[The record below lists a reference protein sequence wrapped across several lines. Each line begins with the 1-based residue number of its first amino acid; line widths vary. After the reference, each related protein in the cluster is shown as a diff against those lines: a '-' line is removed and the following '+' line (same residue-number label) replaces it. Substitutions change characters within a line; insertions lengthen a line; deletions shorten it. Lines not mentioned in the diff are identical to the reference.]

1 MKSLYIGLMSGTS
14 ADGVDAVL
22 AEISQP
28 FQFRVLDTLA
38 EPYPECF
45 RKQLLEL
52 ALSEQISKQALGEAG
67 FYLAGYFST
76 ATQQLI
82 KQNKLQADQITAIGC
97 HGHTID
103 HAPDSQT
110 PYTTQIGDH
119 ARVAELTGITCIADF
134 RSRDIAAGGQGA
146 PLVPAF
152 HQWIFQSAPTHSA
165 IVNIGGISNITVLN
179 QQNQASAGYDCG
191 PGNCLLDSWHQQH
204 TGEQF
209 DSEGLSASQGD
220 LLSALLAEMIADP
233 YFIKPAPK
241 STGREYFNMSWL
253 QHYLEKHP
261 ETTDW
266 KSISRTLTELT
277 ARCIIS
283 EAVQHRCRH
292 LFLCGGGAHNTLLR
306 ERLTSLAE
314 AEGMQTEL
322 TGELGLNGD
331 WVEASAFAWLAHQTS
346 NRLAGNLPAATGA
359 IGNRILGAIYPA

>member
-22 AEISQP
+22 AEISMP
-28 FQFRVLDTLA
+28 FQFRVLDTFA
-38 EPYPECF
+38 TPYPEHF
-45 RKQLLEL
+45 RKHLLEL
-52 ALSEQISKQALGEAG
+52 ALSEQVSKQALGETG

-76 ATQQLI
+76 AARHLI
-82 KQNKLQADQITAIGC
+82 KQNKLQAAQITAIGS

-103 HAPDSQT
+103 HAPNSQT
-110 PYTTQIGDH
+110 PYTTQIGNH

-152 HQWIFQSAPTHSA
+152 HQWIFQSAPAHSA

-179 QQNQASAGYDCG
+179 QQNKACAGYDCG

-204 TGEQF
+204 TDEPF
-209 DSEGLSASQGD
+209 DSEGLSALQGN
-220 LLSALLAEMIADP
+220 LLPNLLAKMVADP
-233 YFIKPAPK
+233 YFVKPAPK
-241 STGREYFNMSWL
+241 STGREYFNMTWL
-253 QHYLEKHP
+253 QHYLKKCP
-261 ETTDW
+261 ETADW

-283 EAVQHRCRH
+283 EAVRHKCRH
-292 LFLCGGGAHNTLLR
+292 LFLCGGGVHNTLLR

-314 AEGMQTEL
+314 AEGIQTAL
-322 TGELGLNGD
+322 TSELGLSGD
-331 WVEASAFAWLAHQTS
+331 WVEASAFAWLAHQTV
-346 NRLAGNLPAATGA
+346 NKLTGNLPAVTGA
-359 IGNRILGAIYPA
+359 IGDRILGAVYPA